1 MEYVPPWREPYFIG
15 VAGCSGSGKTTIT
28 RELTQK
34 LNVPWTVLLSMDNF
48 YRPLGWDDRQ
58 LAFNSEYDFDHP
70 NCVDF
75 NLLYDVLTKLKRGE
89 KAEVPIYSFKEHN
102 RTAQSLTLYGANIV
116 IVEGIYAL
124 YDPRVLEMLDLK
136 VFVHEDY
143 DVCMARRL
151 SRDTLHRGRDLE
163 LSIKQWHKFVKPN
176 YLSHI
181 LPTAKSANLLIPNGV
196 ENVVAI
202 NMLYSFLQRQLLQKS
217 EAHLQELR
225 ELGQQ
230 QTSITG
236 DTPWF
241 ETLEKSNQ
249 LSVLLTM
256 IQNVHC
262 DREDFVFAVDRLAR
276 RMMTEA
282 LEIICTHLQLDICKL
297 RLCAA
302 TLVRGGECFE
312 MALRKMIPELYIGR
326 LLILSDSRTG
336 EPKLHLCKLPDW
348 LGKSGGEQLAPVI
361 LTAAQI
367 SSGASAVMAIAILV
381 DHGVKQDHIVLCAFL
396 SSEIGARR
404 IKAAFP
410 RVHLLFGE
418 HLSSIKQLNIDT
430 RYYGT

>member
-58 LAFNSEYDFDHP
+58 LAFKSEYDFDHP

-75 NLLYDVLTKLKRGE
+75 DMLYDVLKKLKRGE
-89 KAEVPIYSFKEHN
+89 KAEIPIYSFKEHN
-102 RTAQSLTLYGANIV
+102 RTSQSLTLYGANIV

-181 LPTAKSANLLIPNGV
+181 LPTAKSANLLVPKGI
-196 ENVVAI
+196 ENLVAI
-202 NMLYSFLQRQLLQKS
+202 NMLYSFLQRQLQQKS
-217 EAHLQELR
+217 EQHLLELR
-225 ELGQQ
+225 KLGEQSAEL
-230 QTSITG
+230 TG
-236 DTPWF
+236 DDSPWF
-241 ETLEKSNQ
+241 STLEQTNQ
-249 LSVLLTM
+249 VKVLLTM
-256 IQNVHC
+256 MQNVHC
-262 DREDFVFAVDRLAR
+262 DRESFIFAVDRVAR
-276 RMMTEA
+276 RMMSEA
-282 LEIICTHLQLDICKL
+282 LDLICTNLNVDIGDL
-297 RLCAA
+297 RLSAV
-302 TLVRGGECFE
+302 TQVRGGECFE
-312 MALRKMIPELYIGR
+312 AALRAMMPELYIGR

-348 LGKSGGEQLAPVI
+348 IGSEPKIAPVI
-361 LTAAQI
+361 LTTAQV
-367 SSGASAVMAIAILV
+367 SSGASAVMALAILI
-381 DHGVKQDHIVLCAFL
+381 DHGVKQEHIVFCAFV

-404 IKAAFP
+404 IRAAFP

-418 HLSSIKQLNIDT
+418 RQASMRQLDIDT